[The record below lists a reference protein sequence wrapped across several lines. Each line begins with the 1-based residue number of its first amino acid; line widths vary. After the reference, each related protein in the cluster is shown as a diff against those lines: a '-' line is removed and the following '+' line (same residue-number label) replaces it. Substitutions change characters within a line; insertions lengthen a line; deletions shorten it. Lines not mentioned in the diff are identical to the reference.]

1 MISNMEAYN
10 INNEYELL
18 EAIRHFDSDY
28 IFSVIND
35 KINNINYLGV
45 LEDPNMVDAIERN
58 FKIMQD
64 TYTGDTQNIKII
76 REQLYLQI
84 IDLLCSRFNL
94 QYNTVDPNIDLYTAA
109 KYLYE
114 FLVCNRS
121 TMIIQFF
128 TTAIINYKEFIYN
141 SINSSISRR
150 DKNASTSYAKTVYD
164 DEKYILIASN
174 VSMATN
180 YIYSMD
186 IKLSDIFAT
195 VYKDPNVVQFL
206 DNAFADRGSFFRD
219 VYWHDITNPESGP
232 MLISNIKMALHS
244 MVNSNNT
251 TIEDYINK

>member
-1 MISNMEAYN
+1 MNNNMEAYN

-28 IFSVIND
+28 IFSVIED
-35 KINNINYLGV
+35 KIRNINYLGV
-45 LEDPNMVDAIERN
+45 LKDPNMVDAIEQN
-58 FKIMQD
+58 FKIMQE
-64 TYTGDTQNIKII
+64 TFTGDTQNIKII
-76 REQLYLQI
+76 REQIYLQI
-84 IDLLCSRFNL
+84 IELLCNRFNL

-109 KYLYE
+109 KFLYE
-114 FLVCNRS
+114 FLVSSRS
-121 TMIIQFF
+121 DMIIQFF

-174 VSMATN
+174 VGLATN

-186 IKLSDIFAT
+186 VKLSDIFAT
-195 VYKDPNVVQFL
+195 VYKDPMIVQFL
-206 DNAFADRGSFFRD
+206 DNAFADMGNFFKD
-219 VYWHDITNPESGP
+219 IYWHDITNPESGP

-244 MVNSNNT
+244 MVDTNNA